1 VNTPT
6 NARYVL
12 QRSNTS
18 TAIMSPQGPT
28 GKRGSLTGPF
38 PHLKA
43 NLSPQLAPFSS
54 PIPEDD
60 RSVRSVFQAYHGGV
74 RPSAVD
80 GPGVYYLGIV
90 DMLQRY
96 TWKKQAERWLKSLFK
111 PINGIS
117 SCSPVEYA
125 ERFQRR
131 VAGQIIEEYDS
142 RMQGQWGGSTTPPH
156 VPQLRRHSSL
166 RK

>member
-1 VNTPT
+1 
-6 NARYVL
+6 
-12 QRSNTS
+12 
-18 TAIMSPQGPT
+18 MSPLGPT
-28 GKRGSLTGPF
+28 GKRSSLASSFPF
-38 PHLKA
+38 SKSQVSPHL
-43 NLSPQLAPFSS
+43 APCAS
-54 PIPEDD
+54 PILEDD

-96 TWKKQAERWLKSLFK
+96 TWKKRAERWIKSLFK
-111 PINGIS
+111 PISGIS

-131 VAGQIIEEYDS
+131 VAGQIIEEFDA
-142 RMQGQWGGSTTPPH
+142 RFQGQLGGSSTPPH
-156 VPQLRRHSSL
+156 APQLRRHSSV